1 MPLPSW
7 PSGHHKGKGTLTT
20 ASAEDV
26 FKDWS
31 GLFIPLRKA
40 EAEGGRVP
48 DSLLTDADACLQA
61 LHGVQCLYCS
71 FLTESIIKMKK
82 SERAVQ

>member
-7 PSGHHKGKGTLTT
+7 PSWHHKGKGTLTT

-26 FKDWS
+26 LQDWS

-48 DSLLTDADACLQA
+48 GSFSQTLMLACKPCMGYSVFIV
-61 LHGVQCLYCS
+61 HS
-71 FLTESIIKMKK
+71 
-82 SERAVQ
+82 